1 MSCGIFD
8 AASLSL
14 VLSAI
19 LQRSAPESL
28 VDEWAADRLAKF
40 HKVMNPLSM
49 ACFNAVSHK
58 DAESVATRHPFL
70 KAFKA
75 GPSGGPPPTLE
86 TDITKL
92 EGWVPMADGVEKD
105 EEKIQL
111 IWSKT

>member
-14 VLSAI
+14 VLSAT
-19 LQRSAPESL
+19 LQRSGPDSL
-28 VDEWAADRLAKF
+28 IDSWAADRLAKF

-49 ACFNAVSHK
+49 ACFNAVSNK
-58 DAESVATRHPFL
+58 DADTIATRHPFL

-86 TDITKL
+86 TDVSKL
-92 EGWVPMADGVEKD
+92 EGWVPLEQGVEQED
-105 EEKIQL
+105 EKIEL
-111 IWSKT
+111 IWSKA